1 MGAELSTVSH
11 AESNNNDVN
20 QPTSTMKPNKV
31 KKNNYFHSKPSH
43 LVDLIVNKDWQSV
56 INRCTSHPKD
66 IFVTQKI
73 RLYGVDRKI
82 LPLHIACAMRP
93 PVEIISMLLK
103 PDQVNNM
110 STVKTPMKNAKKKTL
125 RKSDKKGKSVEAV
138 PTMSYPQQLILGSV
152 SESVSASDKDSTTHD
167 APETCKTVP
176 LSPPNGNDED
186 IMQSTSH
193 SSLHDDASNF
203 FFPDP
208 DKENHYALQ
217 ITPSGE
223 VKQISPNG
231 KSSRSRLASESPFV
245 HASASHSEDPPSL
258 QSAMADDFLPVHIAC
273 LFRSSPEVIELLI
286 KCYPEGLELKNKW
299 GMLPI
304 HIVCS
309 NLSLEPPN
317 ITAGKLADHFTTKDF
332 LNNLYSESM
341 DEDKWEMTRVVEM
354 LVASCP
360 QCVNMPSDNIEWYTP
375 LEYAT
380 RNLPRDDDASREEI
394 MKLLK
399 KKNQVSVG
407 GISCDGHSISSS
419 LSDSKASSD
428 IKAFPI
434 SNCPLLYSYISTKQ
448 WERSKDRVAKSS
460 EEASCWVVDTDYPR
474 LPIHLA
480 CSFADA
486 PRDLIQALLDAYPEG
501 CMAKEGSGSNPLH
514 LACKNGLQLETITTL
529 LEKYPKVTRI
539 KDEIGRLPLHLS
551 CAIGAE
557 LSVVKVLMDAYP
569 ASCSMKDYNG
579 HTALT
584 YVDYCTDDDAVKDD
598 FTALFEQYE
607 DKLKRREKVEVED
620 EKTIEEEGDGE
631 YRQLQ
636 VD

>member
-1 MGAELSTVSH
+1 
-11 AESNNNDVN
+11 
-20 QPTSTMKPNKV
+20 
-31 KKNNYFHSKPSH
+31 
-43 LVDLIVNKDWQSV
+43 
-56 INRCTSHPKD
+56 
-66 IFVTQKI
+66 
-73 RLYGVDRKI
+73 
-82 LPLHIACAMRP
+82 
-93 PVEIISMLLK
+93 
-103 PDQVNNM
+103 
-110 STVKTPMKNAKKKTL
+110 
-125 RKSDKKGKSVEAV
+125 
-138 PTMSYPQQLILGSV
+138 
-152 SESVSASDKDSTTHD
+152 
-167 APETCKTVP
+167 
-176 LSPPNGNDED
+176 
-186 IMQSTSH
+186 
-193 SSLHDDASNF
+193 
-203 FFPDP
+203 
-208 DKENHYALQ
+208 
-217 ITPSGE
+217 
-223 VKQISPNG
+223 
-231 KSSRSRLASESPFV
+231 
-245 HASASHSEDPPSL
+245 
-258 QSAMADDFLPVHIAC
+258 
-273 LFRSSPEVIELLI
+273 
-286 KCYPEGLELKNKW
+286 
-299 GMLPI
+299 
-304 HIVCS
+304 
-309 NLSLEPPN
+309 
-317 ITAGKLADHFTTKDF
+317 
-332 LNNLYSESM
+332 
-341 DEDKWEMTRVVEM
+341 
-354 LVASCP
+354 
-360 QCVNMPSDNIEWYTP
+360 MPSDNIEWYTP